1 MRLVNRAHKQIRQ
14 ANDWLLKAPFPSV
27 PTQLGSLTT
36 IPQAELQ
43 LTDDEQA
50 RLFMFEELVQNYR
63 VFAIPKTILTK
74 ASAETM
80 GKWLADELKKGSA
93 LYGDLLKGK
102 LLNEAELLGTTN
114 EWTGWLSY
122 QSGELVGVAKPTYF
136 YRSVKYMKSLV
147 DLIYPNFE
155 ISKLLAP
162 PKHRARG
169 KKYVRK

>member
-1 MRLVNRAHKQIRQ
+1 
-14 ANDWLLKAPFPSV
+14 
-27 PTQLGSLTT
+27 
-36 IPQAELQ
+36 
-43 LTDDEQA
+43 
-50 RLFMFEELVQNYR
+50 MFEELAQNYR
-63 VFAIPKTILTK
+63 VFAIPNTILTK

-80 GKWLADELKKGSA
+80 GKWLADELKNGSD
-93 LYGDLLKGK
+93 LYGNLLKGK

-122 QSGELVGVAKPTYF
+122 QAGELVGVAKPTYF

-147 DLIYPNFE
+147 GLIYPNFE
-155 ISKLLAP
+155 IGKLLSS

>member
-1 MRLVNRAHKQIRQ
+1 MDFRASGQSGRDDMYQVIRF
-14 ANDWLLKAPFPSV
+14 N
-27 PTQLGSLTT
+27 
-36 IPQAELQ
+36 EL
-43 LTDDEQA
+43 A
-50 RLFMFEELVQNYR
+50 QNYR
-63 VFAIPKTILTK
+63 VFAIPQTILTK

-80 GKWLADELKKGSA
+80 GKWLADELKKGSD
-93 LYGDLLKGK
+93 LYEDLLKGK

-122 QSGELVGVAKPTYF
+122 QAGELVGVAKPTYF

-147 DLIYPNFE
+147 GLIYPNFE